1 VFTVTYIVTDLQ
13 DAPPLPEGPVTIMF
27 TDIEGSTALRTS
39 LGDAGADDLF
49 ARHDELVRKQIGDH
63 QGYDQHAALG
73 DGFLAVFVST
83 KRAVACAIAIQKAF
97 DEFNRQRSG
106 PPLRVRIGLN
116 TGEVTQAGGQVSGEA
131 VHAASRVCG
140 EADGGQ
146 VYVSDVTRQIAG
158 TLADVSYRD
167 TGEHSLK
174 GFPDPWRL
182 WEVLWVRESSPK
194 APPFVGR
201 DTQMRVLRDHLTAA
215 LDGHGSV
222 VLVGGEPGVGKT
234 ALVRQ
239 LISEAERRGALS
251 VFGRCYESEGTVAY
265 APFVEM
271 LEQAL
276 SVMPADVIME
286 DMGDSAP
293 EVARM
298 VPELRRRFPEIPEP
312 LDIPPDQQ
320 RRYFFN
326 AVSDFIA
333 RGAQR
338 FPLVLVIDD
347 VHWADES
354 TLLLTEH
361 LASRIANE
369 RVLAIGTYR
378 DVELE
383 VSRPLAAS
391 LERMVRAH
399 TVDRIHLSRF
409 DSGGVADVLQA
420 LSGRT
425 PPQAIVDAVFSETEG
440 NPFFVGEVYRHFV
453 EEGRVFDADGEFRT
467 DLKISE
473 LEVPESVR
481 LVVGRR
487 LERLGADAQKAL
499 AAAAVIGRAF
509 PFRLLEIISD
519 LPVDDLVDV
528 VDDAEAAQV
537 LVSEERDSEV
547 VFSFAHELI
556 RQTLL
561 SSLSV
566 LRRQRLHLRVADAL
580 EKLDEDAVI
589 TRAQEIADHLLKAG
603 ASADRG
609 RLIERLT
616 TAAER
621 AQAGAAFETTLR
633 LTDDVMALLDEHDHS
648 KLGSLLE
655 LRGHALRALG
665 RLGDSVDAWN
675 RAVDHYIADDEINE
689 AARVFWTMG
698 VSQIWLGQM
707 AEAFMTSNRAVQVVG
722 EIATP
727 ERLLVSSGYG
737 GLVSF
742 MDYDVAVKAVDDAI
756 AAVGD
761 AADDRSLGIAMWSRC
776 IAHWNWA
783 RLPECEADSKAA
795 VEYLR
800 RTNDAWG
807 LADALSWAAWPLI
820 WNGKVAEGREY
831 AAEGAELAERVGHI
845 GTHALCLRARTLA
858 DAAAHEADLDELER
872 VALLENQ
879 MLTAVNSPWVALSEA
894 WLSTIHS
901 WRGRVD
907 EALAHADRCA
917 ELLPPSA
924 WTGLGEAAK
933 LMALATAGE
942 HEQCRALLRS
952 GEYPPPAETGVTS
965 AGNHFRFMAALV
977 AIATTGDQEYA
988 EKWYDAVEREATQ
1001 YRYYGFDMQI
1011 SERVTGMIALTA
1023 GRLDEAERHLS
1034 EALVAAKEDPNH
1046 LDAPHVDYWYA
1057 RLLVAQGRG
1066 AEAKEYATKAYTEF
1080 ARLGAPPFMQA
1091 AEDLLA
1097 ELRA

>member
-1 VFTVTYIVTDLQ
+1 VTDLQ
-13 DAPPLPEGPVTIMF
+13 HAPALPEGPVTIMF

-39 LGDAGADDLF
+39 LGDIGADDLF
-49 ARHDELVRKQIGDH
+49 ARHDELVRKQIADH

-83 KRAVACAIAIQKAF
+83 KRAVACAIAIQKAI

-116 TGEVTQAGGQVSGEA
+116 TGEVTQGGGQVSGET

-146 VYVSDVTRQIAG
+146 VFVSDVTRQLAG
-158 TLADVSYRD
+158 TLADISYRD
-167 TGEHSLK
+167 TGEHTLK

-182 WEVLWVRESSPK
+182 WEVLWVRATSPK

-201 DTQMRVLRDHLTAA
+201 DAQLRVLRDRLTDA
-215 LDGHGSV
+215 LDGRGSV

-239 LISEAERRGALS
+239 LITEAERRGALS
-251 VFGRCYESEGTVAY
+251 VFGRCYESEGTIAY

-276 SVMPADVIME
+276 SVMPADVVME

-326 AVSDFIA
+326 AVSEFIA
-333 RGAQR
+333 RGARR

-354 TLLLTEH
+354 TLLLAEH
-361 LASRIANE
+361 LASRIVNE
-369 RVLAIGTYR
+369 RVLVIGTYR

-399 TVDRIHLSRF
+399 TIERIHLSRF
-409 DSGGVADVLQA
+409 DSSGVADVLQA

-425 PPQAIVDAVFSETEG
+425 PPQPIVDAVYSETEG

-453 EEGRVFDADGEFRT
+453 EEGRVFDADGNFRT

-487 LERLGADAQKAL
+487 LERLGPEAQKAL

-509 PFRLLEIISD
+509 SFRLLEIIGD
-519 LPVDDLVDV
+519 LPVNDLVDI
-528 VDDAEAAQV
+528 VDDAETAQV
-537 LVSEERDSEV
+537 LVSEERDGEV

-566 LRRQRLHLRVADAL
+566 LRRQRMHLKVADAL
-580 EKLDEDAVI
+580 EKLEEDAVV

-603 ASADRG
+603 ASADKG
-609 RLIERLT
+609 RLIERLS

-621 AQAGAAFETTLR
+621 AIDSAAFETVLR
-633 LTDDVMALLDEHDHS
+633 LTDDAMALLDPHDDAR
-648 KLGSLLE
+648 LGAMLE
-655 LRGHALRALG
+655 LRGHAFRALA
-665 RLGDSVDAWN
+665 RLAECIDAWS
-675 RAVDHYIADDEINE
+675 RAADHYAADGEIAE
-689 AARVFWTMG
+689 AGRVLWRMG

-707 AEAFMTSNRAVQVVG
+707 TEAFVTYDRAVSVVG
-722 EIATP
+722 DITTP
-727 ERLLVSSGYG
+727 EALLVKSGYA
-737 GLVSF
+737 GLMSF
-742 MDYDVAVKAVDDAI
+742 INYDQAI
-756 AAVGD
+756 AIVDGALEAVGD
-761 AADDRSLGIAMWSRC
+761 AADDRSLGIAYWSRC
-776 IAHWNWA
+776 IAGWNWG
-783 RLPECEADSKAA
+783 EVKQSIADSERA
-795 VEYLR
+795 VALLR
-800 RTNDAWG
+800 NTTDAWA
-807 LADALSWAAWPLI
+807 LADALAWWSFPLAFD
-820 WNGKVAEGREY
+820 GEVATAHEL
-831 AAEGAELAERVGHI
+831 AAEGEALAQRVGHS
-845 GTHALCLRARTLA
+845 GTEGLCLRMRTLA
-858 DAAAHEADLDELER
+858 GATMDFDLDVVEANALRELE
-872 VALLENQ
+872 LFTL
-879 MLTAVNSPWVALSEA
+879 VNSPWISLSHA
-894 WLSTIHS
+894 WLAAIYVL
-901 WRGRVD
+901 RGRFD
-907 EALAHADRCA
+907 EAMEHAETSIA
-917 ELLPPSA
+917 VLPPSA
-924 WTGLGEAAK
+924 WTGLGHAAK
-933 LMALATAGE
+933 AMVLAAAGRREECLELMRGPEFA
-942 HEQCRALLRS
+942 S
-952 GEYPPPAETGVTS
+952 PAEAGVTS
-965 AGNHFRFMAALV
+965 AGQHFAFHAKLYAAGML
-977 AIATTGDQEYA
+977 GDRALAEEIYA
-988 EKWYDAVEREATQ
+988 DHPRTLQ
-1001 YRYYGFDMQI
+1001 YRLSGFDLKI
-1011 SERVTGMIALTA
+1011 TERLFGMVALTA
-1023 GRLDEAERHLS
+1023 GRIDDAERHLRIAQQIAT
-1034 EALVAAKEDPNH
+1034 ELPNRM
-1046 LDAPHVDYWYA
+1046 DAPHVEYWLA
-1057 RLLVAQGRG
+1057 RLCEAKGEV
-1066 AEAKEYATKAYTEF
+1066 AEARDHATAARDEF
-1080 ARLGAPPFMQA
+1080 ARVGAPPFVTQA
-1091 AEDLLA
+1091 EELLA
-1097 ELRA
+1097 RLG

>member
-1 VFTVTYIVTDLQ
+1 MTDLQ
-13 DAPPLPEGPVTIMF
+13 HAPALPEGPVTIMF
-27 TDIEGSTALRTS
+27 TDIEGSTALRTT
-39 LGDAGADDLF
+39 LGDLNADDLF
-49 ARHDELVRKQIGDH
+49 ARHDELVRKQIADH
-63 QGYDQHAALG
+63 HGYDQHAALG

-83 KRAVACAIAIQKAF
+83 KRAVACATAIQRAL

-106 PPLRVRIGLN
+106 PPLLVRIGLN

-131 VHAASRVCG
+131 VHGASRVCA

-146 VYVSDVTRQIAG
+146 VYVSDVTRQLAG
-158 TLADVSYRD
+158 TLPDVSYRD
-167 TGEHSLK
+167 TGEHALK

-182 WEVLWVRESSPK
+182 WEVLWVRETAPK

-201 DTQMRVLRDHLTAA
+201 DDQLRVLRDHLTAA
-215 LDGHGSV
+215 LDGRGST

-265 APFVEM
+265 SPFVEM

-276 SVMPADVIME
+276 SLMPADVIME
-286 DMGDSAP
+286 DMGESAP

-298 VPELRRRFPEIPEP
+298 VPELRRRFPDIPAP
-312 LDIPPDQQ
+312 LDIPPEQQ

-326 AVSDFIA
+326 AVADFIA
-333 RGAQR
+333 RGAKR

-361 LASRIANE
+361 LASRIPKE

-391 LERMVRAH
+391 LERMVRAQ

-409 DSGGVADVLQA
+409 DGSGVGAVLQA

-425 PPQAIVDAVFSETEG
+425 PPQAIVDAVFAETEG

-453 EEGRVFDADGEFRT
+453 EEGRVLDANGEFRT
-467 DLKISE
+467 DLKIDE

-487 LERLGADAQKAL
+487 LERLGVEAQKAL
-499 AAAAVIGRAF
+499 AAAAVVGRAF
-509 PFRLLEIISD
+509 PFRLLEIIGD
-519 LPVDDLVDV
+519 LPVNDLVDV
-528 VDDAEAAQV
+528 VDEAEAAQV
-537 LVSEERDSEV
+537 LVSEERDGEV

-566 LRRQRLHLRVADAL
+566 LRRQRMHLKIADAL
-580 EKLDEDAVI
+580 EKLDENAVV

-633 LTDDVMALLDEHDHS
+633 LTDDAMALLDELDHAQ
-648 KLGSLLE
+648 LGSMLE

-665 RLGDSVDAWN
+665 RFQGSIDAWN

-689 AARVFWTMG
+689 AARVFWIMG
-698 VSQIWLGQM
+698 VCQIWLGQM
-707 AEAFMTSNRAVQVVG
+707 TEAFVTSNRAVQVVG
-722 EIATP
+722 DIKTP

-737 GLVSF
+737 GLMSF
-742 MDYDVAVKAVDDAI
+742 LDYDQAVEAIDDAI
-756 AAVGD
+756 ASVGD

-776 IAHWNWA
+776 IAQWNWS
-783 RLPECEADSKAA
+783 RLPECEVDSKAA
-795 VEYLR
+795 VQLLR
-800 RTNDAWG
+800 RTTDAWG

-820 WNGKVAEGREY
+820 WNGKVAEGREL
-831 AAEGAELAERVGHI
+831 AHEGAELAARVGHI
-845 GTHALCLRARTLA
+845 GTHALCLRARAIA
-858 DAAAHEADLDELER
+858 DSLGGGADLDELER
-872 VALLENQ
+872 VALLENE
-879 MLTAVNSPWVALSEA
+879 MLKGVNSPWVALSHA
-894 WLSTIHS
+894 WLATIHT
-901 WRGRVD
+901 WRGRIED
-907 EALAHADRCA
+907 ALAAAQRCA
-917 ELLPPSA
+917 ELMPPSA
-924 WTGLGEAAK
+924 WTGLAEAAS
-933 LMALATAGE
+933 LEALAVAGDIE
-942 HEQCRALLRS
+942 ACRQMLRS
-952 GEYPPPAETGVTS
+952 GDFEPPSESGVTS
-965 AGNHFRFMAALV
+965 AGNHFKFHAALV
-977 AIATTGDQEYA
+977 AIAMTDDRELAQNWYEAADRETGVFKYA
-988 EKWYDAVEREATQ
+988 A
-1001 YRYYGFDMQI
+1001 FDMKI
-1011 SERVTGMIALTA
+1011 AERVTGMMALTA
-1023 GRLDEAERHLS
+1023 GRLEDAERHLT
-1034 EALVAAKEDPNH
+1034 EARRIAIEDPNRF
-1046 LDAPHVDYWYA
+1046 DAPHVDYWYA
-1057 RLLVAQGRG
+1057 RLLVAQGRTG
-1066 AEAKEYATKAYTEF
+1066 EAATFATAARDEF
-1080 ARLGAPPFMQA
+1080 ARLGAPPFLQA
-1091 AEDLLA
+1091 AEELLA
-1097 ELRA
+1097 QLA